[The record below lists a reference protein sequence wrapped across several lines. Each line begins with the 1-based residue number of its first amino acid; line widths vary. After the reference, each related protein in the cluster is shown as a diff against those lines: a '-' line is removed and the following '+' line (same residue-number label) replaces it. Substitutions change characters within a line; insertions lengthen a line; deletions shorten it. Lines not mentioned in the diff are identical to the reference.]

1 VKVVQATQRVQS
13 IGNDEI
19 WRTSCLS
26 LTAKLCELVVFKPTL
41 ERDLDAERALAWA
54 TELLKSYSYKACML
68 AIEQAKHSSESF
80 VNFGTLATEA
90 RRISEQLN
98 PSYRP
103 FGDSKRL
110 TVTQLQEAAFDGNE
124 KAAERLKH
132 EQHVK
137 LLQFEKQNR

>member
-1 VKVVQATQRVQS
+1 
-13 IGNDEI
+13 
-19 WRTSCLS
+19 
-26 LTAKLCELVVFKPTL
+26 
-41 ERDLDAERALAWA
+41 
-54 TELLKSYSYKACML
+54 ML

-80 VNFGTLATEA
+80 VNFGTLASEA

-103 FGDSKRL
+103 FADSKRL

-124 KAAERLKH
+124 KATERLKH

-137 LLQFEKQNR
+137 LLLYSEQKGQG